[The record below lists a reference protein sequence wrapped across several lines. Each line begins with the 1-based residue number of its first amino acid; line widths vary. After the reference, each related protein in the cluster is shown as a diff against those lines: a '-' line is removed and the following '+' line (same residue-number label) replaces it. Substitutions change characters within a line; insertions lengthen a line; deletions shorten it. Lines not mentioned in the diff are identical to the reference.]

1 MKFIQPLSLGL
12 VIAAGAA
19 FATANQPT
27 VAPAAGTVTG
37 TIVFDGKVPEVK
49 PLSIGA
55 KQSNGCCTDPAAMD
69 TTDMTLLIDAKSKG
83 IANVVITLEVKDAK
97 VEIPKESMKLD
108 QKGCRFSPHVLIAP
122 VGATIEYLN
131 SDKVSHNIHTY
142 AVKNS
147 TLNKTVAGGASSK
160 QEVKKAEVIKVTC
173 DLHPWMASYVYV
185 TDATHWALSGADG
198 SFTIEGVPAGKYK
211 LTIWHEKLGKAKADV
226 VVAEDGSS
234 EAVAVKMSNK
244 KKGGSRRRR

>member
-27 VAPAAGTVTG
+27 VAPANGTVTG
-37 TIVFDGKVPEVK
+37 TIVFEGDVPETK
-49 PLSIGA
+49 PLAIGEE
-55 KQSNGCCTDPAAMD
+55 QSKGCCADPAAMD
-69 TTDMTLLIDAKSKG
+69 MTDMTLLVDAKSKG

-97 VEIPKESMKLD
+97 VEIPKEPMQLD
-108 QKGCRFSPHVLIAP
+108 QKGCRFSPHVMIVP
-122 VGATIEYLN
+122 VGATVEYLN
-131 SDKVSHNIHTY
+131 SDEVSHNIHTY

-147 TLNKTVAGGASSK
+147 PLNKTVAGGASTK
-160 QEVKKAEVIKVTC
+160 QELKKDEVVKVTC
-173 DLHPWMASYVYV
+173 DLHPWMASHVYV
-185 TDATHWALSGADG
+185 TDATHWALTGTDGA
-198 SFTIEGVPAGKYK
+198 FKIEGVPAGKYK

-234 EAVAVKMSNK
+234 KAVTVKMGEE
-244 KKGGSRRRR
+244 KKGGRRRR